1 MWLAL
6 LIPLAPF
13 LVKRVLVSLGI
24 GIITYASMSGIL
36 SLFIA
41 QINNSLGQT
50 SAVVLQMASLF
61 GVTDS
66 LSIVLGAYSVN
77 ASLATIKRFGLL

>member
-24 GIITYASMSGIL
+24 GIITYASMEGIL
-36 SLFIA
+36 GLFISE
-41 QINNSLGQT
+41 INNSLGST
-50 SAVVLQMASLF
+50 SGVVLQMASLF

-66 LSIVLGAYSVN
+66 ISIILGAYSVN
-77 ASLATIKRFGLL
+77 ASLTTIKRFGLL